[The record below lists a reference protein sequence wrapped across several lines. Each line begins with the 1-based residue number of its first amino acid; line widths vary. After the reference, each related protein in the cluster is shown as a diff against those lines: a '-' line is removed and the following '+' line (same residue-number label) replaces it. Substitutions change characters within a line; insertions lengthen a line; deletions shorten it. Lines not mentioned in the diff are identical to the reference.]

1 MSRIL
6 IVADIHANLHALE
19 AVLDAAGQ
27 VDEVWNLGDT
37 VGYGPHPVEVCE
49 RIEHLPTTVW
59 LAGNH
64 DLAAIGDLPLGMFND
79 AAAIAA
85 RASGERLEPSWH
97 ELLRSLPTS
106 QIKEDVTL
114 VHGSLRDPVWE
125 YVLSRE
131 SAAANLEMS
140 STPIVLVGHSHVAL
154 KAFEGPSGS
163 IFFETAAPGA
173 EVVLGVTPTLI
184 NPGSVGQPRD
194 GDSRAAFAML
204 ERDTAASHLTF
215 MRVPYDIVGTQ
226 KAMRTAGLPRSLI
239 ERLEVGR

>member
-1 MSRIL
+1 MSRVL

-49 RIEHLPTTVW
+49 QLERLPTTVW

-64 DLAAIGDLPLGMFND
+64 DLAAIGELPLGMFND

-85 RASGERLEPSWH
+85 RWSGERIEPSWH

-106 QIKEDVTL
+106 RIEDDVTL

-131 SAAANLEMS
+131 SAAASLEAS
-140 STPIVLVGHSHVAL
+140 STAVVLVGHSHVAL

-163 IFFETAAPGA
+163 VFLETAGPGV
-173 EVVLGVTPTLI
+173 EVEFGATPTLI

-194 GDSRAAFAML
+194 GDSRAAFAIL
-204 ERDTAASHLTF
+204 ERDTTASRLTF
-215 MRVPYDIVGTQ
+215 SRVHYDIVGTQ
-226 KAMRTAGLPRSLI
+226 TAMHKVGLPRSLI